1 MTVYVNNININS
13 GAEFYQ
19 ELTIL
24 GADGS
29 SPVNITGYAV
39 TSMMRKHALS
49 TTKTADFNVSIVNST
64 DGIVSLGLAS
74 TVTSAIKEGRYVYD
88 VMLTT
93 GANMRSIVV
102 EGMAL
107 VRIGITS

>member
-1 MTVYVNNININS
+1 
-13 GAEFYQ
+13 
-19 ELTIL
+19 
-24 GADGS
+24 
-29 SPVNITGYAV
+29 
-39 TSMMRKHALS
+39 MMRKHELS
-49 TTKTADFNVSIVNST
+49 TKKTADFNVSIVNST
-64 DGIVSLGLAS
+64 GGIVSLGLAS

-93 GANMRSIVV
+93 GGNMRSIVV